1 MTAKKFNER
10 SWWRRLA
17 RRVRAAEPRS
27 NRLSHFEP
35 LEPRMVLSA
44 GIWMDGADL
53 WHGSQHEELRFEAST
68 GHGGE
73 AAEYGVA
80 ADRQL
85 FVGPP
90 VSFASYE
97 AIELRDTVLAP
108 HDLGMGL
115 WGGGPQFIPF
125 SSTET
130 AEGEYT
136 QLTPALVS
144 PAAPTLS
151 LFTGP
156 IAPANFSWYLSA
168 APASDF
174 HVLILPEHASHDYS
188 DSPADSG
195 STLQIVSVR
204 PVTLPAYGGGSD
216 MGFMALMALARRVE
230 NPPPPPSDD
239 HHVPGPVSEDLVP
252 GATKSTTSS
261 LVAQESGSILAI
273 WSSSNVARLTNFMHV
288 AASDDDGTVSQR
300 PLEASGESE
309 SQSEDSESA
318 ELVTDDV
325 LAAKRKLVSG
335 ESRANVQTQLAGL
348 VDLPVVRVTESLF
361 RELLALYDNA
371 SQAQAQAAATTG
383 TPDDGLVELLAA
395 DASSLAS
402 RRIALPA
409 GQQQQGT
416 TLDSNVA
423 LYQSLEIAGLED
435 VASAAAAA
443 QAAPLAPAEQ
453 LAKAD

>member
-17 RRVRAAEPRS
+17 RRARAAEPRS

-44 GIWMDGADL
+44 GIWIDGADL
-53 WHGSQHEELRFEAST
+53 WHGPQHEALRFEVNT
-68 GHGGE
+68 EHGGE
-73 AAEYGVA
+73 AAEYGAA

-90 VSFASYE
+90 VSIASYE
-97 AIELRDTVLAP
+97 ASEFRDTA
-108 HDLGMGL
+108 
-115 WGGGPQFIPF
+115 PQFIPF
-125 SSTET
+125 NSTET
-130 AEGEYT
+130 AEGEYSHLAPT
-136 QLTPALVS
+136 LVS
-144 PAAPTLS
+144 PAAPALS

-156 IAPANFSWYLSA
+156 IAPANFAWYLSA
-168 APASDF
+168 ASASDVP
-174 HVLILPEHASHDYS
+174 VLIVPDHASHDYINS
-188 DSPADSG
+188 QADSG

-230 NPPPPPSDD
+230 NPPPPPSDE

-252 GATKSTTSS
+252 GGTKSSTAS
-261 LVAQESGSILAI
+261 LAAQESGSILAI
-273 WSSSNVARLTNFMHV
+273 WSSSNVARLSDFVHV
-288 AASDDDGTVSQR
+288 AATDDDGTVSQR
-300 PLEASGESE
+300 PLAASGESE
-309 SQSEDSESA
+309 SPGEDSESA
-318 ELVTDDV
+318 ELVTEDS
-325 LAAKRKLVSG
+325 LAAKRKLASG
-335 ESRANVQTQLAGL
+335 ESRATVQTQLDGL
-348 VDLPVVRVTESLF
+348 VDLPVIRVTETLF

-383 TPDDGLVELLAA
+383 MPEDGMVELLAA
-395 DASSLAS
+395 DVSSLAS

-409 GQQQQGT
+409 GQEQQGT

-423 LYQSLEIAGLED
+423 LYQSLEIAGLDD
-435 VASAAAAA
+435 VAAAAAAA
-443 QAAPLAPAEQ
+443 QAAPVAAVEQ
-453 LAKAD
+453 VARAD